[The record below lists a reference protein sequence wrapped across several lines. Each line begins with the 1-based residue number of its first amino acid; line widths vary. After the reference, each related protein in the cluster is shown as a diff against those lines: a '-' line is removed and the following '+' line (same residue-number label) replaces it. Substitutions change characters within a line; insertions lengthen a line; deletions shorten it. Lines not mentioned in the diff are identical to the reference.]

1 MGEAVACKIYES
13 RPTPCRDFTASFE
26 NGEPNPR
33 CDQARARY
41 GLPPLTPQSWNA

>member
-1 MGEAVACKIYES
+1 MGEEVACKIYES

-26 NGEPNPR
+26 NGEANPR

-41 GLPPLTPQSWNA
+41 GLPPLTPRSWNA